1 MKRGLGQA
9 LVFLCHAPE
18 PVRPYGSRMRYD
30 VYLSKDGAERRI
42 ELDLDVE
49 FKPSD
54 EFRYGPDI
62 YLVTSVQSGNDEFDA
77 ILFADLARRGGAPI
91 S

>member
-1 MKRGLGQA
+1 MRPNQYG
-9 LVFLCHAPE
+9 PT
-18 PVRPYGSRMRYD
+18 VRDMRYE

-42 ELDLDVE
+42 ELDLDVQ
-49 FKPSD
+49 FKPND

-62 YLVTSVQSGNDEFDA
+62 YVVTSVQPGNDAFDA
-77 ILFADLARRGGAPI
+77 ILFADLASGRGGVPI

>member
-1 MKRGLGQA
+1 
-9 LVFLCHAPE
+9 
-18 PVRPYGSRMRYD
+18 MRYE
-30 VYLSKDGAERRI
+30 VYLSKHGAERRI

-49 FKPSD
+49 FKPTH

-62 YLVTSVQSGNDEFDA
+62 YVVTSVQPGHHEFDA
-77 ILFADLARRGGAPI
+77 IIFADLAVDTSSLPT

>member
-1 MKRGLGQA
+1 
-9 LVFLCHAPE
+9 
-18 PVRPYGSRMRYD
+18 MRYE

-42 ELDLDVE
+42 ELELDVQ
-49 FKPSD
+49 FKPSY

-62 YLVTSVQSGNDEFDA
+62 YVVTSVQPGRDEFDA
-77 ILFADLARRGGAPI
+77 IIFADLAAGTGGVPT

>member
-1 MKRGLGQA
+1 
-9 LVFLCHAPE
+9 V
-18 PVRPYGSRMRYD
+18 RYD

-42 ELDLDVE
+42 ELDIDVQ

-62 YLVTSVQSGNDEFDA
+62 YVVTSVQPGHDEFNA
-77 ILFADLARRGGAPI
+77 VLFADTIADRPRR
-91 S
+91 